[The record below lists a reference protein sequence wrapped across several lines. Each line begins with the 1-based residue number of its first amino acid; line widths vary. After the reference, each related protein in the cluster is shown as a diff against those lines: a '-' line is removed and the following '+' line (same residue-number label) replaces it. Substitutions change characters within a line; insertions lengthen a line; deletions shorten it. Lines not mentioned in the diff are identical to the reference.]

1 VAGGFTSGNDDIGDG
16 IIMTDLQIW
25 LKCVTRGLSREA
37 ADQVRREI
45 EDHYQSARDAALAQG
60 AAPEQ
65 ADQQALAALGDA
77 ETVNIRYRS
86 VLLTKEEA
94 KMLRGVKRDGEFF
107 SCRPDL
113 IRAFRLGPWMLLCVA
128 GGAYAMNAANLAR
141 ILLGA
146 TLGLGMIFTVPTF
159 SIYTAARSRVYRYA
173 KWPVVLMAL
182 WLASDR
188 SLNWIGITLIGL
200 LVFGWTEWVCASLR
214 KKLPVE
220 QWPLMLYL

>member
-1 VAGGFTSGNDDIGDG
+1 
-16 IIMTDLQIW
+16 MTDLQVW

-37 ADQVRREI
+37 ADQVRHEI
-45 EDHYQSARDAALAQG
+45 EDHYLSARDAALARG
-60 AAPEQ
+60 AAAEQ

-77 ETVNIRYRS
+77 ETVNTRYRS

-113 IRAFRLGPWMLLCVA
+113 IRAFRVGPCVLLCVA
-128 GGAYAMNAANLAR
+128 AGFYAIGAVNLAR
-141 ILLGA
+141 IMLAA

-159 SIYTAARSRVYRYA
+159 SIYTAARSQVYRYA

-182 WLASDR
+182 WLANGR
-188 SLNWIGITLIGL
+188 SFNWLGITLIGL
-200 LVFGWTEWVCASLR
+200 AVFGWTEWVCASLR

-220 QWPLMLYL
+220 QWPTMLYL